1 MAEHDAA
8 PEDELTEADPASER
22 VTEDIDAIDYE
33 AEAEAEADD
42 DVEPEVAPEAERMS
56 PVRLATLVGLVVVIV
71 AGALVGFLG
80 FRAVQSQREADRDRL
95 FLEVARQ
102 GAVNLTTI
110 DWQEAD
116 ADVQRILDSATGTF
130 YDDFSKRSQPFV
142 EVVKQA
148 QSKSVGTVTEA
159 GLESDSG
166 DQAQVLVAVA
176 VKTTNAGS
184 AEQRPRAWRMRVDV
198 QKVGEQAKVSNV
210 QFVP

>member
-8 PEDELTEADPASER
+8 PEDELSEADPIVES
-22 VTEDIDAIDYE
+22 VTEDVDALDYE
-33 AEAEAEADD
+33 DDAEASEEGKW
-42 DVEPEVAPEAERMS
+42 MS
-56 PVRLATLVGLVVVIV
+56 PVTMAAVVGLVIVVA

-80 FRAVQSQREADRDRL
+80 YRAVQSQRQEDRDHL
-95 FLEVARQ
+95 FVEVARQ

-116 ADVQRILDSATGTF
+116 SDIQRILDSATGTF

-142 EVVKQA
+142 EVVKQV

-159 GLESDSG
+159 GLESESS

-176 VKTTNAGS
+176 VKTTNPGS
-184 AEQRPRAWRMRVDV
+184 AEQRPRAWRMRIDV
-198 QKVGEQAKVSNV
+198 QKVGDQAKVSNV

>member
-1 MAEHDAA
+1 MAKHDAA
-8 PEDELTEADPASER
+8 PEDELSEAEGVADAEPETIEEDVETEAA
-22 VTEDIDAIDYE
+22 DYE
-33 AEAEAEADD
+33 AEADDEA
-42 DVEPEVAPEAERMS
+42 PVATRWLS
-56 PVRLATLVGLVVVIV
+56 PARTAMLASLLIFVV
-71 AGALVGFLG
+71 AAALAGFLG
-80 FRAVQSQREADRDRL
+80 FRAHQSEQAKQRDEL
-95 FLEVARQ
+95 FVAAARQ

-116 ADVQRILDSATGTF
+116 ADINRILDSATGTF

-159 GLESDSG
+159 GLESESG

-176 VKTTNAGS
+176 VKTTNLGAQ
-184 AEQRPRAWRMRVDV
+184 EQRPRAWRMRIDV
-198 QKVGEQAKVSNV
+198 QKLGDQVKVSNV